1 MLKTQYAVQ
10 MQDLEIVVVLCLGSK
25 TVEAPDA
32 EDVSTSCLQAATS
45 VSTFP
50 PQIHMRHSGIAR
62 RLASHNQINFVSYST
77 NKKRASRQPVFVTVK
92 AEAYQ

>member
-32 EDVSTSCLQAATS
+32 EDVSTSCLQAATT
-45 VSTFP
+45 VSTF
-50 PQIHMRHSGIAR
+50 PQIHMRHSGIA
-62 RLASHNQINFVSYST
+62 
-77 NKKRASRQPVFVTVK
+77 KKT
-92 AEAYQ
+92 YLT